1 MSIQYPPIYMA
12 AAGKAEIIQS
22 QETVREAS
30 LECDFIL
37 GAYKARFRNLVE
49 DIEKNY
55 KEGQER

>member
-1 MSIQYPPIYMA
+1 M
-12 AAGKAEIIQS
+12 IQS

-37 GAYKARFRNLVE
+37 GADKARFRNLVE
-49 DIEKNY
+49 DIENNY